1 MSAKKKFR
9 SFFALLRDHSVYLA
23 IGAPT
28 LFLVAC
34 VYLIL
39 AGKSFLIAVMGAV
52 IFVAIVAY
60 EGSLFLLGTIFFS
73 EEGATRLRKR
83 RRRQ

>member
-1 MSAKKKFR
+1 MAAKEKFR
-9 SFFALLRDHSVYLA
+9 RFFALLRDHTLYLV

-39 AGKSFLIAVMGAV
+39 AGKSFLIAVIGAV

-60 EGSLFLLGTIFFS
+60 VGSLFLLGIIFFS
-73 EEGATRLRKR
+73 EEGATRRRRR